1 MRTFTSPL
9 FAATM
14 LYGRMLF
21 ACATSSDSNLR
32 PIRRLIA
39 KTVLNGFVIAC
50 RFAICPT
57 SRSLSSVNPTTDG
70 VVRLPSRFGS
80 TCGVVTSTTDAQEF
94 VVPRSIP
101 RILAMDVRCYR
112 DQPARGQMAERGGQG
127 AEKRSSALR
136 PPPSALVWV
145 MVIIPHPPP
154 PSPSPA
160 AAGDRGGSSLSG
172 EPRSRCAKGRTDLLR
187 ARRLRECWDRT
198 ARSILRSV

>member
-70 VVRLPSRFGS
+70 VVRLPFRSEFASDQALDRED
-80 TCGVVTSTTDAQEF
+80 GVE
-94 VVPRSIP
+94 
-101 RILAMDVRCYR
+101 RIRDRLPLRDLS
-112 DQPARGQMAERGGQG
+112 DQP
-127 AEKRSSALR
+127 
-136 PPPSALVWV
+136 LVV
-145 MVIIPHPPP
+145 
-154 PSPSPA
+154 
-160 AAGDRGGSSLSG
+160 LG
-172 EPRSRCAKGRTDLLR
+172 EPDDRRRR
-187 ARRLRECWDRT
+187 A
-198 ARSILRSV
+198 APFQI